1 MLYIKTPPD
10 RATLER
16 LASIIEDPVD
26 TLVRK
31 DSDFRKLGLVADDYV
46 ADPAEVVDLLERRK
60 TLLQRPIVVWG
71 DRAIVGRPKSR
82 VAEFLA
88 G

>member
-1 MLYIKTPPD
+1 MLYMKTPPD

-31 DSDFRKLGLVADDYV
+31 DSNFRKLGAC
-46 ADPAEVVDLLERRK
+46 
-60 TLLQRPIVVWG
+60 
-71 DRAIVGRPKSR
+71 
-82 VAEFLA
+82 
-88 G
+88 